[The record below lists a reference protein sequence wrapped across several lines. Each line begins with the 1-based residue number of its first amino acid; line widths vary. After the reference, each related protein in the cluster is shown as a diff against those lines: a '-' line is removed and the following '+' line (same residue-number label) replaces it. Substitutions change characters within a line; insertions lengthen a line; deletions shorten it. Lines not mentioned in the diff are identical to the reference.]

1 MRRGSS
7 AGFANAHEE
16 CWALLPWV
24 ANGRATRKELARI
37 DAHLRDCNTCR
48 DELQTQR
55 QLREAM
61 RSQDGI
67 MLAPQTSL
75 QKLMK
80 RIDAEDEPGSATA
93 IKRPRSP
100 NAPRTTPAAPRR
112 RHWLAV
118 AAAVQAL
125 AIAALLSALWVQS
138 REVLNAPRFATL
150 TSHESLAAGAVIR
163 VVFAAETS
171 VGELAILLRN
181 VDARI
186 LAGPSDAGVYT
197 LGLSAGS
204 PDAARLAAALATLRA
219 DSRVLFAESAAM
231 RSDSP

>member
-7 AGFANAHEE
+7 DGFVNAHEE

-37 DAHLRDCNTCR
+37 DSHLRDCNTCR
-48 DELQTQR
+48 DELQAQR

-61 RSQDGI
+61 RCDDGI

-75 QKLMK
+75 QKLMR
-80 RIDAEDEPGSATA
+80 RIDGQDEPSSATV
-93 IKRPRSP
+93 IDSPRGP
-100 NAPRTTPAAPRR
+100 NTPRTAPAAPRR

-118 AAAVQAL
+118 AAAVQAV

-150 TSHESLAAGAVIR
+150 TSQEPLAAGAVIR

-171 VGELAILLRN
+171 VGELAVLLRN

-197 LGLSAGS
+197 LGLSADS
-204 PDAARLAAALATLRA
+204 PDAARLASALATLRA

-231 RSDSP
+231 RSESP